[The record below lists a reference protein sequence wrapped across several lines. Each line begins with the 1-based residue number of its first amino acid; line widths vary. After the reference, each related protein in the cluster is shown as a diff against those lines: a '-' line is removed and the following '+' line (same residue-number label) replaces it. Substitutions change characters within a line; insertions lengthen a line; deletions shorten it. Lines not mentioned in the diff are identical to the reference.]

1 MANRGSMMSMM
12 CMRMC
17 RMCKLCYGM
26 LSEIPQAAG

>member
-1 MANRGSMMSMM
+1 MANRRSMMSMM